1 MKLTNNLKYITLA
14 KNLVKRL
21 KLDLTGHCVLTECAS
36 NGYAYT
42 PIIAAIAGAKVF
54 AVGKD
59 SKFGQ
64 FEDNKKFILD
74 LFEQSNAKGKIEFF
88 RGNLPEEKWIEP
100 TVITNSGFLRPF
112 TKAKIEKLNDK
123 AVICLMWETWEFRPE
138 EIDIKSCLN
147 NNVLVIG
154 TNEGFIDAN
163 MYGYPG
169 MLCLKLLFE
178 AGFPV
183 VNNTFVLIGEGLT
196 GCLIAK
202 TFFKLGIKFHWF
214 VDSVSSYEKV
224 GPCKHYSE
232 LPSILKLDHLDAII
246 CADHV
251 SKIPPIGRL
260 GYVRLDQIKKKFP
273 HFTWAHLTG
282 PVNVEELRE
291 NSIYFYPHEILP
303 VGYMTFETQELGIE
317 PVIVLNSAGLKVGEL
332 CANSRLQGKSI
343 EETIKISV
351 DHGIGQDFEGGFLN
365 LAPLI

>member
-1 MKLTNNLKYITLA
+1 MKLESSLKYIQLV
-14 KNLVKRL
+14 KDLVKRL

-42 PIIAAIAGAKVF
+42 PIIAAIAGANVY

-64 FEDNKKFILD
+64 FEDNKNFILN
-74 LFEQSNAKGKIEFF
+74 LSEQSHAKGKIEFF
-88 RGNLPEEKWIEP
+88 KDNLPEEKWIDP

-112 TKAKIEKLNDK
+112 TKAKIEKLNNK

-138 EIDIKSCLN
+138 EIDLKSCLN

-202 TFFKLGIKFHWF
+202 TFFKLGIRFHWF
-214 VDSVSSYEKV
+214 VDSVSTYKKH

-232 LPSILKLDHLDAII
+232 LPSILELDHLDAII

-251 SKIPPIGRL
+251 SKTPPIGKL
-260 GYVRLDQIKKKFP
+260 GFIKLDQIKKKFP
-273 HFTWAHLTG
+273 HITWAHLTG
-282 PVNVEELRE
+282 PVNVEELTE
-291 NSIYFYPHEILP
+291 NSITFYPREILP

-332 CANSRLQGKSI
+332 CANSRMQGENI
-343 EETIKISV
+343 DETIKICV
-351 DHGIGQDFEGGFLN
+351 DHGIGQDFEGGFSN
-365 LAPLI
+365 LTTTK